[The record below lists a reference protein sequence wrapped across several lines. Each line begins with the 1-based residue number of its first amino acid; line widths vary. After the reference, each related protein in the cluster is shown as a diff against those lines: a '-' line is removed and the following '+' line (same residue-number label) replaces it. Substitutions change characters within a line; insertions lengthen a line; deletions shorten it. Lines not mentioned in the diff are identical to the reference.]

1 MQVGCG
7 VDDKSYAMAY
17 AKNFTKKYIIA
28 CAVVLN
34 NGNLPV
40 IEPQNL

>member
-17 AKNFTKKYIIA
+17 GKNHPKSAIS
-28 CAVVLN
+28 CGVVLN
-34 NGNLPV
+34 DGQLPI
-40 IEPQNL
+40 IEMMELN